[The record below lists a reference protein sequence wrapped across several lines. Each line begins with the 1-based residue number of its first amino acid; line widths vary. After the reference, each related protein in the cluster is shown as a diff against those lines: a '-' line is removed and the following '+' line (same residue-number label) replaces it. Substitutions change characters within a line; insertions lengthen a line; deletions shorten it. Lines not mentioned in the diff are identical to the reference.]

1 MGMKI
6 LNGNFHLSVGMKSLG
21 ASKKF
26 YRDVLGAEI
35 MYEGDYKNMNL
46 YGKQITLKN
55 NTNINVD
62 RPNSHFGIN
71 LSFDEFEKLEK
82 R

>member
-1 MGMKI
+1 MKI

-46 YGKQITLKN
+46 YGK
-55 NTNINVD
+55 
-62 RPNSHFGIN
+62 
-71 LSFDEFEKLEK
+71 
-82 R
+82 